1 MAGWE
6 VRRQGRKGREKDRDG
21 LPSEK
26 SANFDGMG
34 GRQQEDVKGRRR
46 KLKTREETG
55 SRG

>member
-26 SANFDGMG
+26 SANFDAMG
-34 GRQQEDVKGRRR
+34 GRQQEDVKGRRQ